1 MKVLGILLCIF
12 YLVESRLD
20 IPVHLSSFGAPHHR
34 QHSFKNGS
42 RTKPGLLS
50 HVRHSLPGR
59 SSVSITRGWN
69 MGGAPLPSIPQT
81 QRDPISNYLE
91 EQTLAAPQRQK
102 MTHASRTPT
111 VHSGEVLIKRH
122 KENIPPSSRV
132 FISDPVEET
141 PGPFSPRFK
150 VGKWEVGDE
159 EWREEIKQGLEV
171 SGLVPDFLPY
181 FPAGL
186 VNINFGV
193 HACVHLG
200 THLTAQTTSL
210 QPSRLSY
217 PADKHRLYT
226 VLLLDAEVKSLHWMV
241 INVPGTALRDGQVIA
256 EYQPPAPSHS
266 RPHRFLA
273 LALLQEG
280 VVNKSSLSQYSAYLC
295 EEKPRTGFSIRSFL
309 EEYSM
314 EIAAA
319 NYFMIGHDAFVDT
332 IVSFCRERRNTNIK
346 YP

>member
-1 MKVLGILLCIF
+1 MT
-12 YLVESRLD
+12 
-20 IPVHLSSFGAPHHR
+20 HL
-34 QHSFKNGS
+34 
-42 RTKPGLLS
+42 T
-50 HVRHSLPGR
+50 
-59 SSVSITRGWN
+59 
-69 MGGAPLPSIPQT
+69 
-81 QRDPISNYLE
+81 RDP
-91 EQTLAAPQRQK
+91 
-102 MTHASRTPT
+102 TPHT
-111 VHSGEVLIKRH
+111 GEVVIRRK
-122 KENIPPSSRV
+122 KIPPSSRV
-132 FISDPVEET
+132 LISHPVEET

-150 VGKWEVGDE
+150 VGKWEVGDD

-200 THLTAQTTSL
+200 TQLAAQTTSL

-256 EYQPPAPSHS
+256 EYQPPAPSSS

-273 LALLQEG
+273 LALLQER
-280 VVNKSSLSQYSAYLC
+280 VVNKTSLSQFSAYLC
-295 EEKPRTGFSIRSFL
+295 EQKPREDFSIRSL
-309 EEYSM
+309 LYEQSM
-314 EIAAA
+314 EIVAA
-319 NYFMIGHDAFVDT
+319 NYFIIGHDPYVDT
-332 IVSFCRERRNTNIK
+332 ITSFCRERRKTNIK
-346 YP
+346 